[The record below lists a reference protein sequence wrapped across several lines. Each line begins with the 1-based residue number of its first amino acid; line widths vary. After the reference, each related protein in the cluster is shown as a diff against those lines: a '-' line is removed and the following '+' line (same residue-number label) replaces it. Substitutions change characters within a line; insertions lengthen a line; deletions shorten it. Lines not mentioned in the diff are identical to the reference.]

1 MLKRARVVVLLDA
14 QLATDVAKLKICLV
28 GDEGVGKTSLI
39 RRFVHQEYSESY
51 IRTVGTM
58 VSKHEVDLPE
68 VRCRA
73 MIMVWDIMGRRD
85 FMDLFKESY
94 FKNAGGIL
102 AVFDLT
108 RPATMESL
116 REWIG
121 NIRASEVPAPTFI
134 LANKVDSR
142 PMDGLSDLEVNNFA
156 KSMYCAWLR
165 TSAKTGENVEAAFR
179 NIALRIIQGKSPRGR

>member
-1 MLKRARVVVLLDA
+1 MVLLDA
-14 QLATDVAKLKICLV
+14 TRPGDIAKLKICLV

-39 RRFVHQEYSESY
+39 RRFVRREYDDTY

-58 VSKHEVDLPE
+58 VSKMEIDLPE
-68 VRCRA
+68 ASCRV
-73 MIMVWDIMGRRD
+73 MMMVWDIMGRKD

-102 AVFDLT
+102 AVFDMT
-108 RPATMESL
+108 RPTTMESL

-134 LANKVDSR
+134 LANKVDIR
-142 PMDGLSDLEVNNFA
+142 PEGGLTDHNVNEFA
-156 KSMYCAWLR
+156 KSLYCPWLR
-165 TSAKTGENVEAAFR
+165 TSAKTGENVQTAFQ
-179 NIALRIIQGKSPRGR
+179 NLALRIVQGHRPRGR